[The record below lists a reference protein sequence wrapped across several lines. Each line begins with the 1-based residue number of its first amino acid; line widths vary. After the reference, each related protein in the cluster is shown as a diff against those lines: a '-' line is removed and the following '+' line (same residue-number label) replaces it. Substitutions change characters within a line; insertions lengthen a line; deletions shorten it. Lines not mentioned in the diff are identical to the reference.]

1 MVAAM
6 DPRSATNLELWNEWT
21 GVHERSTFYDLEGFR
36 SPGEVR
42 IRPFEQAEVGD
53 VTGKSLLHLQC
64 HFGIDTLSWA
74 RLGATVT
81 GADFSGEAVAL
92 ATRLAGELELDAR
105 FVESSIEDLPSNL
118 EGEFDIV
125 YTSRGVTCWLPDLRR
140 WAEVAAHFVKPG
152 GCFYI
157 HEAHPTMW
165 AFDDERDDAELVLKY
180 PYFERDEPLF
190 FPVAGSYADPTAQVK
205 ASRSYNWIH
214 SLGEVVTVLA
224 EAGLRIEWLREHP
237 FLDWPLPFLVEAPD
251 RTWVLPPE
259 RGDAEIPLSFS
270 LKATKPA

>member
-1 MVAAM
+1 MGRM
-6 DPRSATNLELWNEWT
+6 DRETATNLELWNEWT
-21 GVHERSTFYDLEGFR
+21 GIHERSEFYDLEGFR
-36 SPGEVR
+36 AEGEVR

-53 VTGKSLLHLQC
+53 VAGKSLLHLQC

-81 GADFSGEAVAL
+81 GADFSPEAVAL
-92 ATRLAGELELDAR
+92 ARRLADELGIDAR
-105 FVESSIEDLPSNL
+105 FVESSIEELPSNL
-118 EGEFDIV
+118 EGQFDVV
-125 YTSRGVTCWLPDLRR
+125 YTSRGVTCWLRDLHR

-152 GCFYI
+152 GFFYI

-165 AFDDERDDAELVLKY
+165 AFDDERDDTELVVKY

-190 FPVAGSYADPTAQVK
+190 FPVVGSYADPTAKVQ

-214 SLGEVVTVLA
+214 SLGEVVTVLV
-224 EAGLRIEWLREHP
+224 EAGLRIEWLKEHP